1 MDPSSREIAQRYAN
15 DGSAAA
21 HLVAKLRSGGQGVW
35 GQVPMPPAVGV
46 AEAELSTLIEW
57 VLAQK

>member
-1 MDPSSREIAQRYAN
+1 MCS
-15 DGSAAA
+15 
-21 HLVAKLRSGGQGVW
+21 H
-35 GQVPMPPAVGV
+35 QVPMPPAVGV